1 MQTKQELRIWAKEK
15 RKTRD
20 KSIDKILVT
29 KLKNTKEYKSATNIL
44 LYYPLPHEID
54 LSALLEDEEKQFY
67 LPKIEN
73 DNLLCCPYKSGDELC
88 ISCFKTSEPLSLP
101 VKKTEI
107 ELAII
112 PALCADKNNYRLGYG
127 GGFYDRFLKDFE
139 GVKITCLP
147 QNLIVKTV
155 FPEHSDIPVDFIITD

>member
-54 LSALLEDEEKQFY
+54 LSALLEDREKKFY

-88 ISCFKTSEPLSLP
+88 LSCFKTSEPLSLP

-139 GVKITCLP
+139 GVKIACLP
-147 QNLIVKTV
+147 LDLIVETV
-155 FPEHSDIPVDFIITD
+155 FPEEFDISLDLVVTC

>member
-54 LSALLEDEEKQFY
+54 ISALLEDEEKQFY
-67 LPKIEN
+67 LPKIKDEN
-73 DNLLCCPYKSGDELC
+73 LVCCPYKSGDELC
-88 ISCFKTSEPLSLP
+88 LSCFKTSEPLSLP

-139 GVKITCLP
+139 GIKITCLP
-147 QNLIVKTV
+147 QNLIVETV
-155 FPEHSDIPVDFIITD
+155 FSEEFDVPLDFVITC